1 MNKNKTK
8 PTSAS
13 VTEFLNSIENKGRRE
28 DSFILL
34 EIFNRATGLEP
45 VLWGDSMVGYGQYHY
60 KYETGW
66 EGDAFLT
73 GFSPRK
79 AQMVVYIG
87 VKQHTKQLKKI
98 GKHKQSVA
106 CLYLPRLSKIDLKVL
121 EEIIIEDF
129 RRSKEL
135 YTD

>member
-1 MNKNKTK
+1 MSKNKTK

-60 KYETGW
+60 KYKTGW

-87 VKQHTKQLKKI
+87 VKQHTEKLKKI

-106 CLYLPRLSKIDLKVL
+106 CLYLPRLSKIDLRVL

-135 YTD
+135 YTG